1 MFSLYVVNAVERLTK
16 VLTDSNGLKMY
27 EFLNTSVTGECVSQG
42 CTTMNTKYTEG
53 NIDTCDESQRMI
65 TRTDASLP
73 CIEVKEYDPVK
84 FKKDVGKASRDKPV
98 RKVWVPWSCNQAI
111 AEEIPEVKHIHK
123 RDVVIIAHWSCFYV
137 KFSFYRRSNLS
148 WNTHLR

>member
-27 EFLNTSVTGECVSQG
+27 EFLNTSVAGECVSQG
-42 CTTMNTKYTEG
+42 CTTKNTKYTEG
-53 NIDTCDESQRMI
+53 NTDTCDESQRMI

-84 FKKDVGKASRDKPV
+84 FKKDIGKASRDKRV

-111 AEEIPEVKHIHK
+111 AEEIPEVKHIYK
-123 RDVVIIAHWSCFYV
+123 RDVGIIAH
-137 KFSFYRRSNLS
+137 
-148 WNTHLR
+148 